1 VSIYPFTVITAE
13 QRSEAW
19 RAARVGRLTGSSA
32 ADMLAFNKGGKE
44 SAARRDLRLRL
55 VLERITGQPQDEVFV
70 NAAMQRGID
79 CEPQARGAYEVLTGH
94 LVQTTGFL
102 SRADLLVG
110 CSVDGHVGD
119 WDGIVE
125 IKCPK
130 SATHLRYLTE
140 GAVPADYLPQIT
152 HNLWVSGADWC
163 DFLSWDDRF
172 PADMQVFY
180 ERVTRAYVDIAAYEQ
195 AARAFLAEVDEQYAA
210 LVRRKEG
217 AA

>member
-1 VSIYPFTVITAE
+1 VIYPFTVITAE
-13 QRSEAW
+13 QRSDEW
-19 RAARVGRLTGSSA
+19 RAARVGRLTGSCA
-32 ADMLAFNKGGKE
+32 ADMLAFTKAGKE

-79 CEPQARGAYEVLTGH
+79 CEPQARGAYEVLTGY

-102 SRADLLVG
+102 SREDLPVG

-140 GAVPADYLPQIT
+140 GTVPTDYLPQIT

-180 ERVTRAYVDIAAYEQ
+180 ERVTRADVDIDAYEK
-195 AARAFLAEVDEQYAA
+195 AAKAFLAEVDEQYAA
-210 LVRRKEG
+210 LVRRKDG
-217 AA
+217 TA